1 MMKPYRMIAALVA
14 ALLVLTA
21 AGCGA
26 SVGTATSAT
35 SASTTST
42 TSAPT
47 APQTTVTADEYDVY
61 SALIQ
66 SVYIDPIQPKQI
78 VIATVDTRQPTSF
91 GEAAPAIKSFWPDL
105 SDDILG
111 DFKAKNRSSSA
122 LERTFTLSVPYTLM
136 SEQEVA
142 SIFSSSATGWDKFYA
157 KYPDAK
163 GFLALSRVGFN
174 QAKDTAVLYTEIRVA
189 LTAGEGDVVLMKKTD
204 GRWTVEENSMFWQS

>member
-1 MMKPYRMIAALVA
+1 MMKPYRMLAALVA

-26 SVGTATSAT
+26 SVGT
-35 SASTTST
+35 T
-42 TSAPT
+42 TSAASAT
-47 APQTTVTADEYDVY
+47 TVPQTPATADEYDVY

-66 SVYIDPIQPKQI
+66 SVYIDATQPKQI
-78 VIATVDTRQPTSF
+78 VITTVDTRQPTGF
-91 GEAAPAIKSFWPDL
+91 GEAARAIKSFWPDL
-105 SDDILG
+105 GDDILV

-122 LERTFTLSVPYTLM
+122 LERTFALSVPYTLM
-136 SEQEVA
+136 SEQEVT
-142 SIFSSSATGWDKFYA
+142 SIFSSSATGWDKFYG

-174 QAKDTAVLYTEIRVA
+174 QAKDTAVLYTEYQSG

-204 GRWTVEENSMFWQS
+204 GHWTVEENSMFWQS

>member
-14 ALLVLTA
+14 ALLILAA

-35 SASTTST
+35 SASTAST
-42 TSAPT
+42 TSAPN

-78 VIATVDTRQPTSF
+78 VISSVDTRQPTSF

-105 SDDILG
+105 GMTSWVISKPRIG
-111 DFKAKNRSSSA
+111 RPQHWSAHSRSA
-122 LERTFTLSVPYTLM
+122 CRTRS
-136 SEQEVA
+136 
-142 SIFSSSATGWDKFYA
+142 
-157 KYPDAK
+157 
-163 GFLALSRVGFN
+163 
-174 QAKDTAVLYTEIRVA
+174 
-189 LTAGEGDVVLMKKTD
+189 
-204 GRWTVEENSMFWQS
+204 